1 MRSKSSWF
9 VNGLLALVTVV
20 FLLSACSSDSGSSSS
35 DNSSGNSSNGKIEL
49 TMTAW
54 GNPAEIKVYQRA
66 IDAYQEENPDVSVKL
81 IPGPGDTYRQKLLT
95 QLQGSQSPDLFY
107 VGAEYMSQLID
118 TGRVAEL
125 SAFLNSDESYV
136 KPDEFADGLWGAA
149 KRGEEIYGTPVD
161 SNPMLLYY
169 NKKVLEEAGLD
180 PNEPQKLFEAGEW
193 NWGKFADLT
202 KQVTESGKY
211 GFVSENAANHIFS
224 WVWSNGGQ
232 MYDEE
237 GNMILQDNE
246 TAQEAI
252 HYLYENVAN
261 GNFRYAGSLPEGQ
274 GPDAM
279 FMSNQTAFAAAGR
292 WFTPMF
298 SENESLEFDYI
309 PWPTNTGEIM
319 EPASIA
325 TAYLSATTD
334 SDHLDEVMKFLS
346 FYTSEEGQR
355 ARLEGN
361 GNAVPS
367 IASVDDIIENAEI
380 PEHASYLIDARD
392 IGKVE
397 SSQAVI
403 PGLDQEVSDIF
414 DLLFL
419 EQKTPEDAIMEVSE
433 QAKTMIE
440 DYKE

>member
-1 MRSKSSWF
+1 MKGKLTWMGKGFF
-9 VNGLLALVTVV
+9 VLLFAG
-20 FLLSACSSDSGSSSS
+20 FILSACSPDSGDSSSE
-35 DNSSGNSSNGKIEL
+35 SSGGEGEL

-54 GNPAEIKVYQRA
+54 GNPAEIEVYQKA
-66 IDAYQEENPDVSVKL
+66 IDAYEEENPDISVKL
-81 IPGPGDTYRQKLLT
+81 IPGPGDTYKQKLLT

-107 VGAEYMSQLID
+107 VGGEYMSQLIE

-125 SAFLNSDESYV
+125 SDFLHSEESYV
-136 KPDEFADGLWGAA
+136 KPEEFAEGLWGAA
-149 KRGEEIYGTPVD
+149 KQGEEIYGTPVD

-169 NKKVLEEAGLD
+169 NKQVLEEAGLEPD
-180 PNEPQKLFEAGEW
+180 EPQKLYEAGEW
-193 NWGKFADLT
+193 NWDTFQELT
-202 KQVTESGKY
+202 EQITDAGKY
-211 GFVSENAANHIFS
+211 GFVAENGSLHLFS
-224 WVWSNGGQ
+224 WIWTNGGK

-237 GNMILQDNE
+237 GNMILEENE
-246 TAQEAI
+246 KAQEAI
-252 HYLYENVAN
+252 HYLNDNIAN

-292 WFTPMF
+292 WYTPMF
-298 SENESLEFDYI
+298 SENEELQFDYI
-309 PWPTNTGEIM
+309 PWPTNTGETL
-319 EPASIA
+319 EPAAIA
-325 TAYLSATTD
+325 TAYLSTTTD
-334 SDHLDEVMKFLS
+334 AENVEEAKKFLS
-346 FYTSEEGQR
+346 FYTSEAGQR

-367 IASVDDIIENAEI
+367 VGSVDDIIESAEV

-397 SSQAVI
+397 SNQSVI

-419 EQKTPEDAIMEVSE
+419 GEQPIEETITEVSE
-433 QAKTMIE
+433 KANTIIQ
-440 DYKE
+440 DYKN